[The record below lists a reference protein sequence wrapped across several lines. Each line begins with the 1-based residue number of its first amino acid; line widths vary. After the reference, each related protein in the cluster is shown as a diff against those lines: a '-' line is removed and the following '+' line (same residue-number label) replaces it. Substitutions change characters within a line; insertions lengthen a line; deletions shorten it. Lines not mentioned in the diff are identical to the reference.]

1 MKNWRIK
8 LAAWLLKAH
17 IADLRLGTHSLLFY
31 DHFTVNHN
39 DLNDLAECADFQ
51 DISLH
56 FIEVRPRGGKSV
68 QDCVFFLS
76 PVTKP

>member
-1 MKNWRIK
+1 MKNWRVK

-17 IADLRLGTHSLLFY
+17 IADLRPGTHSLLFY

-39 DLNDLAECADFQ
+39 DLNELAERADFQ

-56 FIEVRPRGGKSV
+56 LIEVRPRGDKSV
-68 QDCVFFLS
+68 QDCLVLLS
-76 PVTKP
+76 PVTRP